1 MSLKAYHRLLL
12 LLTLSTVLTILGREG
27 VISSVE
33 TQDGYC
39 SVREFFVWAGI
50 MVVVH
55 TRFVTENQRCEAF
68 VKLTDGLCLEG
79 REGGQEMRRKAEIT
93 NYENKVTVKS
103 SVYRQD
109 MVHIHYFLQNLPVPV
124 RNKFKG
130 STLPIGRTK
139 FIHLW
144 KPNPSDDLV
153 MRPHRIVVRYLL
165 KSSQLS
171 GSSMETEDFVAS
183 QGTEM
188 VKPATSPDSVRLRA
202 R

>member
-1 MSLKAYHRLLL
+1 MCPPWAVSNSATLGRPWTIVSGKAVRTGNAMKRETEADRNPQLQYALYKMSLKAYHRLLL

-139 FIHLW
+139 FIHL
-144 KPNPSDDLV
+144 
-153 MRPHRIVVRYLL
+153 
-165 KSSQLS
+165 
-171 GSSMETEDFVAS
+171 
-183 QGTEM
+183 
-188 VKPATSPDSVRLRA
+188 
-202 R
+202 